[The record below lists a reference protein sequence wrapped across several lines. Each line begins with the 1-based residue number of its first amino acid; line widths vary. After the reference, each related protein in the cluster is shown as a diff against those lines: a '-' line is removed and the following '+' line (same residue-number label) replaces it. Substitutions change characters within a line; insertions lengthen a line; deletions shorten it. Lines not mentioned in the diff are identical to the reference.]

1 MHHLWELI
9 VNFFLVWPGGGL
21 DSWGKRRVALGCL
34 IALVLVAAVVWG
46 AAYAL
51 GGAGRFNAPP

>member
-1 MHHLWELI
+1 MHHLWDLL

-21 DSWGKRRVALGCL
+21 DSTEKRRTALGCL
-34 IALVLVAAVVWG
+34 IALALGVAVVWG

-51 GGAGRFNAPP
+51 G